1 MRGRGDLDSRIEV
14 KSDNGKEGKKYYKW
28 SELPKISEHISKRE
42 KIKREELG
50 DYMAG
55 LIDGDG

>member
-1 MRGRGDLDSRIEV
+1 M
-14 KSDNGKEGKKYYKW
+14 KKYYKW
-28 SELPKISEHISKRE
+28 SELPKISDHISKRE
-42 KIKREELG
+42 RRKGEELGAPGIG